1 MKKEVFLI
9 LFLAFFIIGCAEKTE
24 EQIEK
29 GKSSEQLSD
38 DAELIT
44 TEGTYQGSD
53 FKKLDIKYEK
63 DGEEFTNY
71 FDPQLRTALDWIK
84 ENTEDAI
91 FLSWWD
97 YGHMIRGYAG
107 REVVIFSPSEGIL
120 WSLASGKWDEEGS
133 GKFSSEEQIDDLVSA
148 LTTNDVGKTREI
160 MKKYNANYVFVTKRD
175 IASSFV
181 LFKIAGLENYLDENQ
196 KPTNKALPTILFRM
210 INKEGVE
217 GFELVYDDELVR
229 IYRLV

>member
-84 ENTEDAI
+84 ENVDSSYSKAVLEPWKATAFTAI
-91 FLSWWD
+91 TGKYIYSRIGEYPTPTDMAAYNFLGGGCRDSSF
-97 YGHMIRGYAG
+97 MKN
-107 REVVIFSPSEGIL
+107 SGI
-120 WSLASGKWDEEGS
+120 S
-133 GKFSSEEQIDDLVSA
+133 IVY
-148 LTTNDVGKTREI
+148 TREPVHNADLI
-160 MKKYNANYVFVTKRD
+160 EVRKYV
-175 IASSFV
+175 
-181 LFKIAGLENYLDENQ
+181 YLLKQ
-196 KPTNKALPTILFRM
+196 A
-210 INKEGVE
+210 
-217 GFELVYDDELVR
+217 
-229 IYRLV
+229 